1 MHDFGHFIRIK
12 MSRYFFLLAVFTFV
26 CSHAFCQKDS
36 TSVDQNDSTS
46 GGILN
51 NKLTKELI
59 STVTRRNNGPFSE
72 KNVKSEDVFMIYEGK
87 IIRNIIVRHIN
98 FERSIY
104 DTTKNVA
111 TTFTR
116 LAEKLHSDTR
126 PNVIY
131 NHLFFYSN
139 KPLDPFRLADN
150 ERYLRDLDFILD
162 SKISVYPVIGSPD
175 SVDVEVVTRD
185 VFSLGLRPRVSSFDK
200 YSLAIYDANLFGRGQ
215 RVQADFLFEG
225 GRSPVT
231 GKGIHY
237 TKSSVGGSLINL
249 SVAYTELNAG
259 PSLGE
264 ENEYS
269 YYLNLNRPL
278 VSPYTRLAGGLEL
291 SRNWSVNINN
301 DPDSVFRRYRYFDQD
316 AWVGY
321 NIGIKKE
328 ARDRSRHF
336 VALRYFQ
343 QNFDIQP
350 MQEMERTRRI
360 YNNARFLLGGITF
373 YNQNFYKTNYVY
385 GFGRTED
392 VPYGTSVNITTGWGE
407 EVGIRRTY
415 IGSTISK
422 RIVTDIGRFYSFEL
436 GAGSYFNQRKAEDAV
451 IYLNA
456 VYFSKLYEIR
466 KVKIRHQFRGG
477 YGRAFNNRIQDLLKL
492 DNQLQ
497 GFSPDSLFGFQRTL
511 LQIETTIFTPGQILG
526 FRLAPFVSIEG
537 ATLDRTDDFKKRRD
551 FFWGLSSGFRIRNE
565 NLIFGTVEFRVTYF
579 PKTVPG
585 VDHIAFK
592 ITSNLRIKYSG
603 AFVRPPT
610 FISFN

>member
-1 MHDFGHFIRIK
+1 MHGLVILSGLKI
-12 MSRYFFLLAVFTFV
+12 SRYFLPALFTLAF
-26 CSHAFCQKDS
+26 SQAFCQKDS
-36 TSVDQNDSTS
+36 TSVDKKDSTS

-51 NKLTKELI
+51 HKITKELL
-59 STVTRRNNGPFSE
+59 STVTRKNNGQFSE
-72 KNVKSEDVFMIYEGK
+72 KNVKSEDVFMAYEGK

-104 DTTKNVA
+104 DTTKNVKS
-111 TTFTR
+111 TFTR
-116 LAEKLHSDTR
+116 IAGKLHSDTR

-131 NHLFFYSN
+131 NHLFFYIN
-139 KPLDPFRLADN
+139 KPLDPYRLADN

-162 SKISVYPVIGSPD
+162 SKISVYPAGTNSD

-185 VFSLGLRPRVSSFDK
+185 VFSLGLRPRPGSFDK

-225 GRSPVT
+225 GRTPTT
-231 GKGIHY
+231 GKGIY
-237 TKSSVGGSLINL
+237 YSKSSVAGSLVNL
-249 SVAYTELNAG
+249 AVAYSELNAG
-259 PSLGE
+259 PSVGE
-264 ENEYS
+264 ENEYA
-269 YYLNLNRPL
+269 YYFNLNRPL
-278 VSPYTRLAGGLEL
+278 VSPYSRLAGGFEF
-291 SRNWSVNINN
+291 SRNWSVNIHN
-301 DPDSVFRRYRYFDQD
+301 DPDSLFRRYRYFDQD
-316 AWVGY
+316 VWVGY

-328 ARDRSRHF
+328 AKDRSRYF

-350 MQEMERTRRI
+350 MQEIERTRRI

-392 VPYGTSVNITTGWGE
+392 LPYGTSVNITTGWGE
-407 EVGIRRTY
+407 EVAMRRSY
-415 IGSTISK
+415 IGTTISK
-422 RIVTDIGRFYSFEL
+422 QIVTNIGRFYNFEI
-436 GAGSYFNQRKAEDAV
+436 GAGSFFNQKKAEDAV

-466 KVKIRHQFRGG
+466 KLKIRHQFRGG
-477 YGRAFNNRIQDLLKL
+477 YGRAFNNRIQDLLTL
-492 DNQLQ
+492 NNQLQ
-497 GFSPDSLFGFQRTL
+497 GFSPDSLYGFQRTL
-511 LQIETTIFTPGQILG
+511 LRSETTVFTPGQILG
-526 FRLAPFVSIEG
+526 FRMAPFFSIEG
-537 ATLDRTDDFKKRRD
+537 ASIERKEQLKNRRD
-551 FFWGLSSGFRIRNE
+551 FFWGISTGFRVRNE

-585 VDHIAFK
+585 VEQIGFR

-603 AFVRPPT
+603 AFVRPPN
-610 FISFN
+610 FIGYN

>member
-1 MHDFGHFIRIK
+1 MNRFFFILALFTLVFIQAFG
-12 MSRYFFLLAVFTFV
+12 
-26 CSHAFCQKDS
+26 QKDS
-36 TSVDQNDSTS
+36 TSIDQKDSIP

-51 NKLTKELI
+51 HKITKEIL
-59 STVTRRNNGPFSE
+59 STVTRKSNGQFSK
-72 KNVKSEDVFMIYEGK
+72 KNIKSEDVFMPYEGK
-87 IIRNIIVRHIN
+87 IIRHIIVRHIN

-104 DTTKNVA
+104 DTTKNVRS
-111 TTFTR
+111 TFTQI
-116 LAEKLHSDTR
+116 AEKLHSDTR

-131 NHLFFYSN
+131 NHLFFYIN
-139 KPLDPFRLADN
+139 KPLNPYRLADN

-162 SKISVYPVIGSPD
+162 SKISVYPVPGSPD
-175 SVDVEVVTRD
+175 TVDVEVVTRD
-185 VFSLGLRPRVSSFDK
+185 VFSLGIRPRVSSFDK

-225 GRSPVT
+225 GRRPVT
-231 GKGIHY
+231 GKGIY
-237 TKSSVGGSLINL
+237 YSKSSVGGSMVNL
-249 SVAYTELNAG
+249 SAAYSELNAG
-259 PSLGE
+259 PSVGE
-264 ENEYS
+264 ENEYA

-278 VSPYTRLAGGLEL
+278 VSPYSRLAGGFEF
-291 SRNWSVNINN
+291 SRNWSVNIHNA
-301 DPDSVFRRYRYFDQD
+301 PDSVFRRYRYFDQD
-316 AWVGY
+316 VWMGY

-328 ARDRSRHF
+328 AKDRSRHF

-350 MQEMERTRRI
+350 IQEVERTRRI
-360 YNNARFLLGGITF
+360 YNNARFLLGGVTF

-407 EVGIRRTY
+407 EVGIRRSY

-422 RIVTDIGRFYSFEL
+422 RIVTDIGRFYSFEI
-436 GAGSYFNQRKAEDAV
+436 GAGSYFNQKKPEDAV
-451 IYLNA
+451 IYFNA

-466 KVKIRHQFRGG
+466 KLKIRHQFRGG
-477 YGRAFNNRIQDLLKL
+477 YGRAFNNQIQDLLTL

-497 GFSPDSLFGFQRTL
+497 GFSPDSLFGFRRALFRT
-511 LQIETTIFTPGQILG
+511 ETTVFTPGQLLG
-526 FRLAPFVSIEG
+526 FRFAPFVSIE
-537 ATLDRTDDFKKRRD
+537 AASLVSKEQLQKRRHV
-551 FFWGLSSGFRIRNE
+551 FWGLSSGFRVRNE

-585 VDHIAFK
+585 VEQIGFR

-603 AFVRPPT
+603 TFVRPPT
-610 FISFN
+610 FISYNSTTSAPF